1 MPVASLQTPVGPL
14 AVTVEGE
21 AVTRL
26 TWDCRTEDTPC
37 ALLDE
42 ALTQLRAYFDGRLKT
57 FDLPLAPKG
66 NDLHQAVFKVMLD
79 IPYGQTRT
87 YGDVAKELGTFGQ
100 PVGQACGANPIPVI
114 IPCHRILSATGLG
127 GYSGSGGLDTKIAL
141 LKMEGGYPFLL

>member
-26 TWDCRTEDTPC
+26 TWDSRTEDAPC

-66 NDLHQAVFKVMLD
+66 NDLHQAVFKAMLD

>member
-1 MPVASLQTPVGPL
+1 MPVASLPTPVGPL
-14 AVTVEGE
+14 AVTVENE
-21 AVTRL
+21 TVTRL
-26 TWDCRTEDTPC
+26 TWSDGADGEPC

-42 ALTQLRAYFDGRLKT
+42 ALSQLQAYFDGRLKT

-66 NDLHQAVFKVMLD
+66 NELHQAVFKAMLA

-87 YGDVAKELGTFGQ
+87 YGDVAKDLGTYGQ

-127 GYSGSGGLDTKIAL
+127 GYSGAGGLDTKIAL